1 MSQYKKAKYVFLV
14 LTMYLVSY
22 VAIQLSITTGSYDFT
37 TSFDEMIPFLPQWIW
52 IYHSIIPV
60 IFATSF
66 FMIRTRRLFFTM
78 IWSCVAATI
87 VLNLFYIYLPSFYP
101 RLEFEVTSV
110 SEYLVE
116 LTRTIDRANNTFPSG
131 HVTFAW
137 LVYYAASFSRL
148 GNKFATLRI
157 AYFVWASMI
166 SFATLALKQHYI
178 VDVVS
183 GIVLAT
189 LCFYAARSMLNN
201 YSISIT
207 RSNESRA

>member
-1 MSQYKKAKYVFLV
+1 MSQYKKAKYVFIV
-14 LTMYLVSY
+14 LAMYLISY
-22 VAIQLSITTGSYDFT
+22 VAIQLSITTSSYDFT
-37 TSFDEMIPFLPQWIW
+37 TSFDEMIPFIPQWIW
-52 IYHSIIPV
+52 IYHSIIPM
-60 IFATSF
+60 IFVTSL
-66 FMIRTRRLFFTM
+66 FMIRTRKLFFTM
-78 IWSCVAATI
+78 IWACVAATL

-101 RLEFEVTSV
+101 RLEFEVSSI

-137 LVYYAASFSRL
+137 LIYYAASFSKL
-148 GNKFATLRI
+148 GNKFTTLWLI
-157 AYFVWASMI
+157 YFVWAAMI

-183 GIVLAT
+183 GAVLAT
-189 LCFYAARSMLNN
+189 LCFYAARTMLNN

-207 RSNESRA
+207 RSDEVGS